1 MSTNPAAIQPLSDST
16 QLGLRLPVILL
27 ALVGVV
33 LALVF
38 IRRYGALSAILGA
51 LGSAVVAVDQILNVI
66 WVYTTTAQSKQEGI
80 SADTVVSTQNGFAIL
95 DAVLITIGVA
105 VLLAGFLVR
114 RRPAPRPESR
124 RALPLASTARAPG
137 RVSTIPSTST
147 RRMRRTWPTASRSV
161 TGHYAGSPPTRRPCC
176 GRSTSTWASP
186 STG

>member
-1 MSTNPAAIQPLSDST
+1 MSTHPAAIQPLSDST

-105 VLLAGFLVR
+105 VLLAGFVVR
-114 RRPAPRPESR
+114 RRAVAG
-124 RALPLASTARAPG
+124 ALPPWLGPPGFPPGPQGFPPGPPSGFPPPASQ
-137 RVSTIPSTST
+137 
-147 RRMRRTWPTASRSV
+147 
-161 TGHYAGSPPTRRPCC
+161 
-176 GRSTSTWASP
+176 
-186 STG
+186 